1 MPQGKP
7 ASDSHMQQL
16 RFRARRRGDVSH
28 TSNTK
33 AGPFSET
40 GPSTRQLSVAGFAV
54 QNRNFVFDSQ
64 LLSFEFGEGAI
75 VWVRPVFFFLYHP
88 IDFSM
93 LGPQGVHVL
102 YHRHSGTSV
111 CSMLAED
118 FKMLILI
125 GDHCKHQ
132 PFTPC

>member
-1 MPQGKP
+1 
-7 ASDSHMQQL
+7 MQQL
-16 RFRARRRGDVSH
+16 RFRARARGDANH

-33 AGPFSET
+33 AGPCF
-40 GPSTRQLSVAGFAV
+40 GDRPVTRQLGVAGLAI

-75 VWVRPVFFFLYHP
+75 VWVRPVFFFLDHS
-88 IDFSM
+88 IDFGM

-102 YHRHSGTSV
+102 CHRHSGTSI

-118 FKMLILI
+118 SKMLILI

-132 PFTPC
+132 PFTPY